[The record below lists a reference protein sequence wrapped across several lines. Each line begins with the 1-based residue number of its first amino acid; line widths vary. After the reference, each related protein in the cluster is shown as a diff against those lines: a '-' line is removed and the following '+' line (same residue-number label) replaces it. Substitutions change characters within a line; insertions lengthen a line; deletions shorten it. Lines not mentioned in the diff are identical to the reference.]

1 MKRIAF
7 SLVFLFSL
15 ALTAADEPG
24 GFFPKGTYKY
34 SVSMEKE
41 NSFES
46 LGTAVFTMKE
56 ENGMFVSD
64 SVIKFSIN
72 GVEMNMNQ
80 TITEKKDFSPVKSV
94 SETIVQKGDFST
106 KSLIEISFNGKEIR
120 MIDDGEERL
129 ITPSKKFYFG
139 SDILTHQMIKSK
151 FQKGAKHTVVVLDP
165 SLDSEGFANMTI
177 ESLGK
182 EKISYKGTDIL
193 LNKLV
198 MKFKDFNET
207 VIYCDDAGIN
217 YIIKYEIMNIKV
229 KMVLDK

>member
-1 MKRIAF
+1 MKRIACSF
-7 SLVFLFSL
+7 VFLLSFV
-15 ALTAADEPG
+15 LTAADEPDG
-24 GFFPKGTYKY
+24 YFPKGTYKY

-46 LGTAVFTMKE
+46 LGTAVFNMKE
-56 ENGMFVSD
+56 EGGMYISD

-106 KSLIEISFNGKEIR
+106 KSVIEISFNGREILI
-120 MIDDGEERL
+120 IDDGEEKM
-129 ITPSKKFYFG
+129 ITPAKKFYFG
-139 SDILTHQMIKSK
+139 SDVLTHYMIKSK
-151 FQKGAKHTVVVLDP
+151 FQKGAKHTAVVLDP
-165 SLDSEGFANMTI
+165 SLDSEGFASMTI

-182 EKISYKGTDIL
+182 EKVSYKGNDIF

-207 VIYCDDAGIN
+207 VMYCDDAGIN